1 MHDIIKSFKVQS
13 RTMDFNVIE
22 PQEFTDNS
30 SSSKATVH
38 FSTSSSTF
46 VICVL
51 YDSHLTGVRFYLIVL
66 LSLKNDHLL
75 SFDVLS
81 RKTIYSYP

>member
-13 RTMDFNVIE
+13 RTMDFNVTE

-51 YDSHLTGVRFYLIVL
+51 YDDSHLAGEVISHCTFVFKKRPFVE
-66 LSLKNDHLL
+66 
-75 SFDVLS
+75 F
-81 RKTIYSYP
+81 

>member
-1 MHDIIKSFKVQS
+1 
-13 RTMDFNVIE
+13 MDFNVTE

-30 SSSKATVH
+30 SSSKAIVH
-38 FSTSSSTF
+38 FSTFSPTF
-46 VICVL
+46 VICIL
-51 YDSHLTGVRFYLIVL
+51 YDDSHLAGVRWYLIVL

-81 RKTIYSYP
+81 RKTICSYL

>member
-38 FSTSSSTF
+38 FSISSSTF